1 MPPKK
6 PVNKRKKQ
14 WGKALELVEPTAE
27 GPLTM
32 RYFDVPSGLRNK
44 MRSPKSSISGKY
56 VRKDAK
62 GKKWPVEMYRLH
74 DRRKPK
80 EKT

>member
-6 PVNKRKKQ
+6 PVNRRKRQ
-14 WGKALELVEPTAE
+14 WGKKIELVEPTEE
-27 GPLTM
+27 GPLAM
-32 RYFDVPSGLRNK
+32 RYFDVPSGLRDN
-44 MRSPKSSISGKY
+44 MRDRKPSISGKY

-62 GKKWPVEMYRLH
+62 GKKLSVEMYRLH

-80 EKT
+80 EEK